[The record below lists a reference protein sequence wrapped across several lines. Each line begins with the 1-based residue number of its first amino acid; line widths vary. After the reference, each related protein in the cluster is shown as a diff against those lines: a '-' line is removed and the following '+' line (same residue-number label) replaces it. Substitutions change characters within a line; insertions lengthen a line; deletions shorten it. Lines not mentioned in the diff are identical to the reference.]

1 MTPEFERAAFALK
14 PGEISDL
21 VRTEFGF
28 HIIKV
33 RAHEVPSLE
42 ENRTAVLR
50 SVQLN
55 KASDLMKRKSAEAA
69 RLVESGK
76 EKDLSAIARSLGVA
90 ADIKETGFLSK
101 DSDAYAAGVS
111 PGFVEEL
118 FKLKEVNAVGKPA
131 DHPLGAAIPKLVEI
145 RLPKPPDFSESRAA
159 VAKDY
164 VNHKAAE
171 LMTAEA
177 KAIAEEAGK
186 SGDLEKAAQ
195 SRRLTVKTTANF
207 KKDAAADPELSVAP
221 AFNAAAFSV
230 PVNGVSGAISLDSGA
245 RAAVLQVKSRTPFDE
260 AEFNKQKA
268 DISDS
273 MLAAWKE
280 AYFQDYIRRV
290 TEDLEKNGKIRINEN
305 ALNQLP
311 AVRYQQ

>member
-1 MTPEFERAAFALK
+1 
-14 PGEISDL
+14 
-21 VRTEFGF
+21 
-28 HIIKV
+28 
-33 RAHEVPSLE
+33 
-42 ENRTAVLR
+42 
-50 SVQLN
+50 
-55 KASDLMKRKSAEAA
+55 
-69 RLVESGK
+69 
-76 EKDLSAIARSLGVA
+76 
-90 ADIKETGFLSK
+90 
-101 DSDAYAAGVS
+101 
-111 PGFVEEL
+111 
-118 FKLKEVNAVGKPA
+118 
-131 DHPLGAAIPKLVEI
+131 
-145 RLPKPPDFSESRAA
+145 
-159 VAKDY
+159 